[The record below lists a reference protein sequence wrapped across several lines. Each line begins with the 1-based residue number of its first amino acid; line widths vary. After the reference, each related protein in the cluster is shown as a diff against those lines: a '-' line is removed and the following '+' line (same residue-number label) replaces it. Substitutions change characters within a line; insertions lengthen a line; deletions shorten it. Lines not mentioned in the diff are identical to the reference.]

1 MSRVWPTLK
10 SSTAKEQNRTSQCRR
25 GRIELPS
32 QVKYHALEF
41 CGDWMFG
48 SEDMLVVRQTHRH
61 AHHTTLLHYR
71 DRVTTMA
78 ATSHLVFVHVG
89 VLRVNWARSEPTI
102 ADMQRQRLFGLDRL
116 VVVGVKPPDNKVHD
130 RHLLLV

>member
-1 MSRVWPTLK
+1 MEKVCPGCGQPSNRARLN
-10 SSTAKEQNRTSQCRR
+10 NRTEHRKAVEEGSSCRH
-25 GRIELPS
+25 
-32 QVKYHALEF
+32 KYHALKF
-41 CGDWMFG
+41 CGDWMCS

-78 ATSHLVFVHVG
+78 ATSHLVFVHVS

-102 ADMQRQRLFGLDRL
+102 ADMQRQRLFRLDRL
-116 VVVGVKPPDNKVHD
+116 VVVGVKPLDNKVHD
-130 RHLLLV
+130 